1 MGDGDRRIARIR
13 EAIQE
18 RELDGA
24 LIFAPSNRRYLCG
37 FTGSTGYVVLTE
49 DTCSFLVDFRY
60 EEQAKEQCADWELVK
75 IAGEGDVFS
84 WLSEQ
89 GIKRLGVEND
99 FVTLQFLA
107 SLTGA
112 GQIRKTKDISDV
124 LLTLRMVKDA
134 EEQRKIRRAC
144 EITDLAFE
152 HVLAKMQEGM
162 TEAEIDCILQGYMRT
177 YPEVER
183 MADRF
188 IVASGERSALPHGIA
203 GERRI
208 RRGDLITMDFGCCC
222 QGYWSD
228 VTRTVC
234 LGKANERQKEIYQV
248 TLAAQEAALWAVAAG
263 KTGREIDRA
272 ARDVIE
278 KAGYGDY
285 FGHGLGH
292 GFGLDIHENPRFA
305 QNEAGD
311 IPLKS
316 GMILTVEPGIYIPNF
331 GGVRIEDD
339 IVITETGC
347 ENLTKAKKQQLMEL

>member
-1 MGDGDRRIARIR
+1 MSDGDRRITRIQ
-13 EAIQE
+13 ETLKE

-37 FTGSTGYVVLTE
+37 FAGSTGYVVITE
-49 DTCSFLVDFRY
+49 KRCSFLVDFRY
-60 EEQAKEQCADWELVK
+60 QEQAKAQCPGWELVK
-75 IAGEGDVFS
+75 ITGEMDVFS
-84 WLSEQ
+84 WLREQ
-89 GIKRLGVEND
+89 GIKRLGVEDD
-99 FVTLQFLA
+99 FVTLKFLA
-107 SLTGA
+107 LLTGV
-112 GQIRKTKDISDV
+112 GQIRATKDISDV
-124 LLTLRMVKDA
+124 LLGLRMVKDA
-134 EEQRKIRRAC
+134 EEQRRIRCAC

-152 HVLAKMQEGM
+152 HVLTRIQEGM
-162 TEAEIDCILQGYMRT
+162 TEAEIDCILQGYMRA

-188 IVASGERSALPHGIA
+188 IVASGEHGALPHGIA
-203 GERRI
+203 GERRV

-234 LGKANERQKEIYQV
+234 LGKANERQREIYQV
-248 TLAAQEAALWAVAAG
+248 TLEAQEAALKAVAAG
-263 KTGREIDRA
+263 KTGREIDKV
-272 ARDVIE
+272 ARNVIGN
-278 KAGYGDY
+278 AGYGEY

-292 GFGLDIHENPRFA
+292 SFGLDIHENPRFA

-316 GMILTVEPGIYIPNF
+316 GMILTVEPGIYIPDF

-347 ENLTKAKKQQLMEL
+347 INLTKAKKQLIEL